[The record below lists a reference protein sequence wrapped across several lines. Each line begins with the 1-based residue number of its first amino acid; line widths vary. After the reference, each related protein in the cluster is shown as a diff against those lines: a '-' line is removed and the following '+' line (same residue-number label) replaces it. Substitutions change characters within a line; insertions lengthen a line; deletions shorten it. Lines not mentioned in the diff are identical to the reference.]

1 MDTIFIPNENDFKRW
16 IREVVIESL
25 EEYFSKHKV
34 DDNSEQELLTRKQIA
49 KKLKISLVT
58 LTDWVKR
65 GLPSHKQR
73 GRVFFIYK
81 EVIEFIKENKLKDYI
96 KKGLGDE

>member
-1 MDTIFIPNENDFKRW
+1 MDQIFILNEADFKKW
-16 IREVVIESL
+16 IREAVAECL
-25 EEYFSKHKV
+25 QEYFLRHKI
-34 DDNSEQELLTRKQIA
+34 DDNAEEELLTRKQIA
-49 KKLKISLVT
+49 NRLKISLVT

-81 EVIEFIKENKLKDYI
+81 EVIEFIKKTKLKEYI
-96 KKGLGDE
+96 KKGLEDE

>member
-1 MDTIFIPNENDFKRW
+1 MDPIFIPNEADFKKW
-16 IREVVIESL
+16 IRETVGECL
-25 EEYFSKHKV
+25 EEYFSKNH
-34 DDNSEQELLTRKQIA
+34 SEDSSQEELLSRKQIA
-49 KKLKISLVT
+49 QKLKISLVT

-81 EVIEFIKENKLKDYI
+81 EVIEFIKKNRLKDYI
-96 KKGLGDE
+96 RKGLQE

>member
-1 MDTIFIPNENDFKRW
+1 MDPIFIPNEADFKRW
-16 IREVVIESL
+16 IKEAF
-25 EEYFSKHKV
+25 EEYSKDFLEHKA
-34 DDNSEQELLTRKQIA
+34 DANSEEELLTRKQVA

-73 GRVFFIYK
+73 GRVFFVYK
-81 EVIEFIKENKLKDYI
+81 DVIEFIKKNKLKDYI
-96 KKGLGDE
+96 KKGLA